1 MLAAYGCGW
10 YNSLEECAD
19 LFIASSKTYHPNL
32 ENVPVYKQLYALY
45 KEVYSQ
51 TKDLSKK
58 LNQFSR
64 K

>member
-19 LFIASSKTYHPNL
+19 LFISTSKTYQPKL

-45 KEVYSQ
+45 KEVYYQ
-51 TKDLSKK
+51 TKDLSKR